1 MNMMNS
7 LIIEGEVVKKP
18 TIQAMPNGATVCTI
32 QIAVTRE
39 YKNADGERST
49 EVSYFDVDAFG
60 NLADICEKMCLKGY
74 VLRVVGRLKNVR
86 WEAEGK
92 SHSKV
97 KVIADHVEFKPVKK
111 GVKNE
116 EGKLGIRDVQ

>member
-18 TIQAMPNGATVCTI
+18 TIQSMPNGATVCTI
-32 QIAVTRE
+32 PIAVTRE
-39 YKNADGERST
+39 YKNADGKLAT
-49 EVSYFDVDAFG
+49 EVSYFDVDASG
-60 NLADICEKMCLKGY
+60 NLANVCERMCLDGRG
-74 VLRVVGRLKNVR
+74 LRVVGRLKQVR

-97 KVIADHVEFKPVKK
+97 NIMAEHVEFKPVKK
-111 GVKNE
+111 
-116 EGKLGIRDVQ
+116 EGRNACKSM

>member
-7 LIIEGEVVKKP
+7 LIIEGVVAGEP
-18 TIQAMPNGATVCTI
+18 EIQSMSAGGSVCTI
-32 QIAVTRE
+32 PIAVIRE
-39 YKNADGERST
+39 YRNADGERST
-49 EVSYFDVDAFG
+49 EVSYLDVDAFG
-60 NLADICEKMCLKGY
+60 NLADICEKMCLKGC
-74 VLRVVGRLKNVR
+74 VLRVVGRLKQVR
-86 WEAEGK
+86 WKAEGK

-97 KVIADHVEFKPVKK
+97 KVIAEHVEFKPVKK